1 MPAPAIL
8 NSKSFKSKIWITR
21 RNPVN
26 GNLKDDKIAPSL
38 KYLSNLR
45 TLEIFLSNCKFNLI
59 VTWSEDFVIF
69 STTGET
75 KFSAIDTKLYVPV
88 VTLSTQDN
96 IKLLKQLESGLEE
109 ISIKKVTRKTKSI
122 FRLLKWSKFS
132 GSKQTFCFIVWKSR
146 W

>member
-21 RNPVN
+21 KNPVN

-38 KYLSNLR
+38 KYLSNFWK
-45 TLEIFLSNCKFNLI
+45 TLEISLSKCKFNLI

-75 KFSAIDTKLYVPV
+75 KFLVIDTKLYVPV

-96 IKLLKQLESGLEE
+96 IKLLKQLESGFE
-109 ISIKKVTRKTKSI
+109 TKSNWN
-122 FRLLKWSKFS
+122 KY
-132 GSKQTFCFIVWKSR
+132 Q
-146 W
+146 